1 MKKVLLFIVCAVM
14 SLSASAQYGEF
25 YYGAK
30 LGVNVANM
38 AKTDEGSPVVRLNV
52 GLTTDYRF
60 SYRFALGAELFYSGT
75 GTSGWEAMVVD
86 KKPITD
92 VVHYNLN
99 YINIPIVA
107 KVYLF
112 EGLNVEAGA
121 QVGFMVSAARNYRGS
136 KSDLDQSALN
146 IVEFSVPL
154 GLMYDFDNGLT
165 VGARMQVG
173 VTEVFEND
181 KNNILSL
188 AVGYKF

>member
-86 KKPITD
+86 KKPIT
-92 VVHYNLN
+92 
-99 YINIPIVA
+99 
-107 KVYLF
+107 
-112 EGLNVEAGA
+112 
-121 QVGFMVSAARNYRGS
+121 
-136 KSDLDQSALN
+136 
-146 IVEFSVPL
+146 
-154 GLMYDFDNGLT
+154 
-165 VGARMQVG
+165 
-173 VTEVFEND
+173 
-181 KNNILSL
+181 
-188 AVGYKF
+188 

>member
-1 MKKVLLFIVCAVM
+1 
-14 SLSASAQYGEF
+14 
-25 YYGAK
+25 
-30 LGVNVANM
+30 
-38 AKTDEGSPVVRLNV
+38 
-52 GLTTDYRF
+52 
-60 SYRFALGAELFYSGT
+60 
-75 GTSGWEAMVVD
+75 
-86 KKPITD
+86 
-92 VVHYNLN
+92 
-99 YINIPIVA
+99 
-107 KVYLF
+107 F

-136 KSDLDQSALN
+136 KSDLDKSALN